1 MAKFFFLAARN
12 SAPRDAEANWRGG
25 GGGAR
30 RIILTLM
37 VVIGGMSIFLCNFA
51 LGITS
56 DRTMK
61 DVDNVDDNALAL
73 LARARAWCAAA
84 EQCSSAAAD
93 KLRTWGADAD
103 VAADIVARLVDE
115 GYIDDDRYASAYCE
129 SKMLRAGWGRLKV
142 LHQLRLKHLPHE
154 VVTKAIAAVD
164 DEVYMAR
171 LEETARK
178 KAQSLN
184 TTDPATLRHKVTAF
198 LAQRGYTLD
207 EINETLTN
215 IKQKL

>member
-1 MAKFFFLAARN
+1 M
-12 SAPRDAEANWRGG
+12 
-25 GGGAR
+25 
-30 RIILTLM
+30 
-37 VVIGGMSIFLCNFA
+37 
-51 LGITS
+51 S

-61 DVDNVDDNALAL
+61 NVDNMDDNALAL

-84 EQCSSAAAD
+84 EQCSSAASD
-93 KLRTWGADAD
+93 RLRTWGADAD

-115 GYIDDDRYASAYCE
+115 GYIDDDRYARAYCE

-154 VVTKAIAAVD
+154 AITKAIAAVD
-164 DEVYMAR
+164 DEVYMAL

-198 LAQRGYTLD
+198 LTQRGYTLD